1 MNIYQKNRKVKGF
14 RTRDEQIRR
23 TSEQQD
29 KLKIRSF
36 GEGFLAKEWREA
48 QARHYGGEDT
58 ASKSKRWATKLIQK
72 IWEVSW
78 DMWQARNY
86 RIHYNKEIR
95 DELFMERINANI
107 EVLWTE
113 GRSSKLLYHPEKQ
126 FFTTPLDKLLQ
137 KEEYNKVR
145 WIEIAERYL
154 DPEKLAARETSSQGI
169 LMRWLTNPTEE
180 SDTDQPPPV
189 RQYVDLGTPVR
200 LTQQWIV
207 WSPHVR
213 QTSSSKRKRLYIDG
227 TSPSG
232 VHTSQKRHR
241 LNEDSQTHS
250 SVRRLFN

>member
-1 MNIYQKNRKVKGF
+1 
-14 RTRDEQIRR
+14 
-23 TSEQQD
+23 
-29 KLKIRSF
+29 
-36 GEGFLAKEWREA
+36 
-48 QARHYGGEDT
+48 
-58 ASKSKRWATKLIQK
+58 
-72 IWEVSW
+72 
-78 DMWQARNY
+78 MWQARNY
-86 RIHYNKEIR
+86 LIHYNKDIR
-95 DELFMERINANI
+95 DELFMERINADI

-169 LMRWLTNPTEE
+169 LMRWLTTNPTEE

-200 LTQQWIV
+200 LTQRRIV
-207 WSPHVR
+207 WSPHAR

-250 SVRRLFN
+250 SVRRLFNRDHLENITITAISQTPQSTTTQCAIPTGSSKTTQCAIPSGSSRSKPPKRKLQQQTLQWTQSKRPKPF